1 MDQFCSRSC
10 PILQKRF
17 GRVGHW
23 ETCDF
28 IPWGATVCW
37 LWNDTNIVRKMC
49 VKVGFLFR
57 CCPFFFYNIITPPVP
72 VLLLLW
78 AADHMLKVEN
88 KCSLHPP
95 PKKQD
100 MKSNSVANDFI
111 LGLECRKYGYKTSSF
126 FLFMWRQYRAGSIK
140 RQCMAIALCLD
151 NSCISFDHCELHD
164 MMQTTWFC
172 Y

>member
-17 GRVGHW
+17 GGVGHW

-28 IPWGATVCW
+28 TPWGATVCW

-49 VKVGFLFR
+49 VKVGFLFP
-57 CCPFFFYNIITPPVP
+57 CCPFFFLQHYNSTGPCLTPPVSCWP
-72 VLLLLW
+72 
-78 AADHMLKVEN
+78 HVESW
-88 KCSLHPP
+88 KQMFPP
-95 PKKQD
+95 PSPKKQD